1 MFILKKEAT
10 FTHPIVFY
18 TPSDG
23 GTQKEETF
31 DAVFKIIP
39 QSRINEIGIQA
50 QKKQKEL
57 DEGIFD
63 GVKISDYM
71 IADEILV
78 GWDGITDGE
87 NPVPFTKAT
96 KKQLLD
102 IAGLANILVEKYFNE
117 VTKQKTK
124 N

>member
-10 FTHPIVFY
+10 FTHPIVFT
-18 TPSDG
+18 TPADG

-31 DAVFKIIP
+31 DAIFKIIP
-39 QSRINEIGIQA
+39 QSRINEIALQA

-57 DEGIFD
+57 NDGIFD
-63 GVKISDYM
+63 GTEISDFM

-78 GWDGITDGE
+78 GWDGITDG
-87 NPVPFTKAT
+87 NDPVPFTKAT
-96 KKQLLD
+96 KKQVLD
-102 IAGLANILVEKYFNE
+102 IAGLANLLVTKYFEE
-117 VTKQKTK
+117 VSKQKVK

>member
-39 QSRINEIGIQA
+39 QSRINEIGVQA

-57 DEGIFD
+57 DEGIYD
-63 GVKISDYM
+63 GVKISDYL

-78 GWDGITDGE
+78 GWDGITDGKE
-87 NPVPFTKAT
+87 PVPFTPTT

-117 VTKQKTK
+117 VTKQKIK

>member
-18 TPSDG
+18 TPADG
-23 GTQKEETF
+23 GTQNKETF

-57 DEGIFD
+57 DQGIFD
-63 GVKISDYM
+63 GEKISDYM
-71 IADEILV
+71 IAEEVLV
-78 GWDGITDGE
+78 GWDGITDGDKE
-87 NPVPFTKAT
+87 VPYTAAT

-102 IAGLANILVEKYFNE
+102 IPLLANTLVTEYLT
-117 VTKQKTK
+117 VVAQQKTK

>member
-10 FTHPIVFY
+10 FTQPIKFY

-23 GTQKEETF
+23 GIQKEETF
-31 DAVFKIIP
+31 DATFKIIP
-39 QSRINEIGIQA
+39 QSRINEIREQA
-50 QKKQKEL
+50 DKKQKEL
-57 DEGIFD
+57 DQGITD
-63 GVKISDYM
+63 GENISDVL

-87 NPVPFTKAT
+87 KEIPYSKAT
-96 KKQLLD
+96 KKLILEYPW
-102 IAGLANILVEKYFNE
+102 LANTLVEIYFAE
-117 VTKQKTK
+117 LTKQKAK

>member
-39 QSRINEIGIQA
+39 QSRINEIGVQA

-57 DEGIFD
+57 DEGIYD
-63 GVKISDYM
+63 GVKISDYL
-71 IADEILV
+71 IADEIFCGSKGSSGFGLPVITSQKAQALV
-78 GWDGITDGE
+78 QIFPIIKNVACFLLQHSVIFG
-87 NPVPFTKAT
+87 
-96 KKQLLD
+96 QL
-102 IAGLANILVEKYFNE
+102 AS
-117 VTKQKTK
+117 
-124 N
+124 

>member
-23 GTQKEETF
+23 GTRTKNEF

-39 QSRINEIGIQA
+39 QSRINEIATQA

-57 DEGIFD
+57 EDGIMD
-63 GVKISDYM
+63 GINISDSL
-71 IADEILV
+71 IADEILI
-78 GWDGITDGE
+78 GWDGITDGDKE
-87 NPVPFTKAT
+87 VPYTPGT

-102 IAGLANILVEKYFNE
+102 IPMLANTLVTEYLN
-117 VTKQKTK
+117 VVAQQKTK

>member
-18 TPSDG
+18 TPADG
-23 GTQKEETF
+23 GTQNKETF

-39 QSRINEIGIQA
+39 QSRINEIATQA

-57 DEGIFD
+57 EDGIMD
-63 GVKISDYM
+63 GINISDSL
-71 IADEILV
+71 IADEILI
-78 GWDGITDGE
+78 GWDGITDGNKE
-87 NPVPFTKAT
+87 VPYTPAT

-102 IAGLANILVEKYFNE
+102 IPMLANTLVTEYLN
-117 VTKQKTK
+117 VVAQQKTK

>member
-18 TPSDG
+18 TPADG

-39 QSRINEIGIQA
+39 QSRINEIATQA

-57 DEGIFD
+57 EDGIMD
-63 GVKISDYM
+63 GINISDSL
-71 IADEILV
+71 IADEILI
-78 GWDGITDGE
+78 GWDGITDGNKE
-87 NPVPFTKAT
+87 VPYTPAT

-102 IAGLANILVEKYFNE
+102 IPMLANTLVTEYLN
-117 VTKQKTK
+117 VVAQQKTK

>member
-39 QSRINEIGIQA
+39 QSRINEIGVQA
-50 QKKQKEL
+50 QKKKKEL
-57 DEGIFD
+57 DEGIMD
-63 GVKISDYM
+63 GTDISDLM

-87 NPVPFTKAT
+87 NPIPFTPAS

>member
-18 TPSDG
+18 TPADG
-23 GTQKEETF
+23 GTQNKETF
-31 DAVFKIIP
+31 DAIFKIIP

-57 DEGIFD
+57 DQGIFD
-63 GVKISDYM
+63 GEKISDYM
-71 IADEILV
+71 IAEEVLV
-78 GWDGITDGE
+78 GWDGITDGNE
-87 NPVPFTKAT
+87 PVPFTKAT
-96 KKQLLD
+96 KKQVLD
-102 IAGLANILVEKYFNE
+102 IAGLANILVTQYLE
-117 VTKQKTK
+117 VVAQQKTK

>member
-18 TPSDG
+18 TPADG
-23 GTQKEETF
+23 GTQNKETF

-57 DEGIFD
+57 DQGIFD
-63 GVKISDYM
+63 GIDISDYM
-71 IADEILV
+71 IAEEVLV
-78 GWDGITDGE
+78 GWDGITDGDKE
-87 NPVPFTKAT
+87 VPYTPAT
-96 KKQLLD
+96 KKQILEIPL
-102 IAGLANILVEKYFNE
+102 LANTI
-117 VTKQKTK
+117 VTAYLNVVAQQKTK

>member
-18 TPSDG
+18 TPADG

-39 QSRINEIGIQA
+39 QSRINEIGVQA
-50 QKKQKEL
+50 QKKKKEL
-57 DEGIFD
+57 DEGIMD
-63 GVKISDYM
+63 GTDISDLM

-78 GWDGITDGE
+78 GWDGVTDGE
-87 NPVPFTKAT
+87 SPVPFTKAT
-96 KKQLLD
+96 KKQVLD
-102 IAGLANILVEKYFNE
+102 QVGLSLILVEQYFKE
-117 VTKQKTK
+117 VVKQKEK

>member
-10 FTHPIVFY
+10 FTQPIKFY

-23 GTQKEETF
+23 GIQKEETF
-31 DAVFKIIP
+31 DAVFRIIP
-39 QSRINEIGIQA
+39 QSRINEIREQA
-50 QKKQKEL
+50 EKKQKEL
-57 DEGIFD
+57 DEGITD
-63 GVKISDYM
+63 GENISDVL

-87 NPVPFTKAT
+87 KEIPYSKAT
-96 KKQLLD
+96 KKLILEFPM
-102 IAGLANILVEKYFNE
+102 LANTLVEIYFAE
-117 VTKQKTK
+117 LTKQKTK

>member
-10 FTHPIVFY
+10 FTHPIKFY
-18 TPSDG
+18 TPDDG

-39 QSRINEIGIQA
+39 QSRINEIGLQA
-50 QKKQKEL
+50 QIKQKEL
-57 DEGIFD
+57 NDGIYD
-63 GVKISDYM
+63 GTKISDLL

-78 GWDGITDGE
+78 GWDGITDGNE
-87 NPVPFTKAT
+87 PVPFTPAT
-96 KKQLLD
+96 KKQVLD
-102 IAGLANILVEKYFNE
+102 IAGLANLLVTIYFEE
-117 VTKQKTK
+117 VAKQKVK

>member
-31 DAVFKIIP
+31 DAIFKIIP
-39 QSRINEIGIQA
+39 QSRINEIGVQA

-57 DEGIFD
+57 DEGIND
-63 GVKISDYM
+63 GVKISDYL

>member
-18 TPSDG
+18 TPDDG
-23 GTQKEETF
+23 GTQKKETF

-39 QSRINEIGIQA
+39 QSRINEIKESA
-50 QKKQKEL
+50 DKKQKEI
-57 DEGIFD
+57 DN
-63 GVKISDYM
+63 
-71 IADEILV
+71 
-78 GWDGITDGE
+78 GITDGDKE
-87 NPVPFTKAT
+87 VPYTAAT

-102 IAGLANILVEKYFNE
+102 IPLLANTLVTEYLN
-117 VTKQKTK
+117 VVAQQKTK

>member
-18 TPSDG
+18 TPADG
-23 GTQKEETF
+23 GTQNKETF

-57 DEGIFD
+57 DQGIFD
-63 GVKISDYM
+63 GEKISDYM
-71 IADEILV
+71 IAEEVLV
-78 GWDGITDGE
+78 GWDGITDG
-87 NPVPFTKAT
+87 NDPVPFTKAT
-96 KKQLLD
+96 KKQVLD
-102 IAGLANILVEKYFNE
+102 IAGLANLLVTKYFEE
-117 VTKQKTK
+117 VSKQKVK

>member
-18 TPSDG
+18 TPGDG
-23 GTQKEETF
+23 GTQNKETF

-39 QSRINEIGIQA
+39 QSRINEIATQA

-57 DEGIFD
+57 EDCIIDGIN
-63 GVKISDYM
+63 ISDSL
-71 IADEILV
+71 IADEILI
-78 GWDGITDGE
+78 GWDGITDGNKE
-87 NPVPFTKAT
+87 VPYTPAT

-102 IAGLANILVEKYFNE
+102 IPMLANTLVTEYLN
-117 VTKQKTK
+117 VVAQQKTK

>member
-10 FTHPIVFY
+10 FTHPIVFT
-18 TPSDG
+18 TPADG

-31 DAVFKIIP
+31 DAIFKIIP
-39 QSRINEIGIQA
+39 QSRINEIREQA
-50 QKKQKEL
+50 DKKQKEL
-57 DEGIFD
+57 DQGITD
-63 GVKISDYM
+63 GENISDVL

-87 NPVPFTKAT
+87 KEIPYSKAT
-96 KKQLLD
+96 KKLILEYPL
-102 IAGLANILVEKYFNE
+102 LANTLVEIYFAE
-117 VTKQKTK
+117 LTKQKAK

>member
-23 GTQKEETF
+23 GTQKEQTF

-63 GVKISDYM
+63 GLKISDYM

>member
-18 TPSDG
+18 TPADG
-23 GTQKEETF
+23 GTQNKETF

-39 QSRINEIGIQA
+39 QSRLDEIGIQA

-57 DEGIFD
+57 KEGIMD
-63 GVKISDYM
+63 GIKISDYM
-71 IADEILV
+71 VADEVLV
-78 GWDGITDGE
+78 GWDGITDGDKE
-87 NPVPFTKAT
+87 VPYTPAT

-102 IAGLANILVEKYFNE
+102 IPLLANTLVTEYLN
-117 VTKQKTK
+117 VVAQQKTK